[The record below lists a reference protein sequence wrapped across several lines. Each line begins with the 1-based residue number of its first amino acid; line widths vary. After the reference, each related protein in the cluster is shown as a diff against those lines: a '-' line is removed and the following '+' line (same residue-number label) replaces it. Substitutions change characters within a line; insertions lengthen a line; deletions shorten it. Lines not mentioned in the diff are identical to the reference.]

1 VAAAREHDYHEGVA
15 VVVVPD
21 LGAEIGLEFPSLYSG
36 RRMYSEDEA
45 PRIAIDDIPSRVK
58 GALQSILERVALDE
72 RVAITA
78 GSRGV
83 ANMPL
88 ILRAC
93 GEAIRDAGGDPFV
106 MPAMGSH
113 GGATADGQ
121 RDLLAGYGITRES
134 VGMPIVSS
142 MDVQQVGCI
151 GDVPVFMSTTALEA
165 DHVLLVN
172 RVKPHTDFHGPIESG
187 LAKVCAIGLGKQR
200 GAQTIHGYGTRG
212 LVELMPL
219 AARCIIEKTGK
230 VLGGLA
236 IVENPRDETADLVFV
251 EPEGIGAEA
260 EHSLLERAASLMG
273 ALPFDALDVLIVDE
287 MGKNISGTGMDTNVI
302 GRMFVPGVPEE
313 PRPSI
318 TALVVLDLTG
328 ESHGN
333 AVGLGLADF
342 TTEAFVKKIDWHA
355 TYTNGYT
362 SGTGGLLRSRLPT
375 VLPND
380 RAAIATA
387 MRMCGQPDPARLRLA
402 RIKNTLQV
410 AEVQFTTSLLEE
422 AGQAGVELTGP
433 VAPMQFDASGR
444 LL

>member
-1 VAAAREHDYHEGVA
+1 MA

-36 RRMYSEDEA
+36 RRIYA
-45 PRIAIDDIPSRVK
+45 PEETPRLQPTDIPDRVRD
-58 GALQSILERVALDE
+58 ALQPILECVALDE

-78 GSRGV
+78 GSRGI

-93 GEAIRDAGGDPFV
+93 GDTIREAGGDPFV

-113 GGATADGQ
+113 GGATAEGQ

-134 VGMPIVSS
+134 VGMPVISS
-142 MDVQQVGCI
+142 MEVQQIGCI
-151 GDVPVFMSTTALEA
+151 DDVPVYMSTTALEA

-172 RVKPHTDFHGPIESG
+172 RVKPHTDFHGPVESG
-187 LAKVCAIGLGKQR
+187 LAKICAIGLGKQR
-200 GAQTIHGYGTRG
+200 GALTIHGHGTRG
-212 LVELMPL
+212 LVELMPR
-219 AARCIIEKTGK
+219 AARCIIDKTGK
-230 VLGGLA
+230 ILGGLA
-236 IVENPRDETADLVFV
+236 ILENPLDETADLQFV
-251 EPEGIGAEA
+251 EPDGIGAEA
-260 EHSLLERAASLMG
+260 EHALQQRARSLMG
-273 ALPFDALDVLIVDE
+273 ALPFDELDVLIVDE
-287 MGKNISGTGMDTNVI
+287 MGKNISGTGMDTNII
-302 GRMFVPGVPEE
+302 GRMFVPGVAED
-313 PRPSI
+313 PRPKV
-318 TALVVLDLTG
+318 TAIVVLGLTE

-342 TTEAFVKKIDWHA
+342 TTEDFVSHVDWHA

-362 SGTGGLLRSRLPT
+362 SGTGGLLRGRVPT
-375 VLPND
+375 VLSTE

-387 MRMCGQPDPARLRLA
+387 IRMCGQPNPNRLRLA

-410 AEVQFTTSLLEE
+410 SQVQFSSSLLDAADRAHVE
-422 AGQAGVELTGP
+422 ATGEP
-433 VAPMQFDASGR
+433 APMRFDTAGH